1 MIHAIFLLLRQIP
14 FSAMLLSHSKKGPSE
29 HPAFPLLWATKSL
42 SLHRSGVIFLFICH
56 LTLFPVFLQACPF
69 VTRCVWVMH
78 HTGRCQTFPS
88 GPLLHWSALREP
100 RIHLDLL
107 TCFCAYVCSIYL
119 YILDY
124 ILYLSIHGRVCVC
137 APVCIYVFILHN
149 SRALPTV
156 VELVISRSGWRA
168 MEAKST
174 DVTSLPGWVLTENNT
189 AFPLSETLHSKLY
202 EL

>member
-1 MIHAIFLLLRQIP
+1 M
-14 FSAMLLSHSKKGPSE
+14 
-29 HPAFPLLWATKSL
+29 
-42 SLHRSGVIFLFICH
+42 V
-56 LTLFPVFLQACPF
+56 V
-69 VTRCVWVMH
+69 
-78 HTGRCQTFPS
+78 
-88 GPLLHWSALREP
+88 
-100 RIHLDLL
+100 
-107 TCFCAYVCSIYL
+107 YVCVYVVAECS
-119 YILDY
+119 
-124 ILYLSIHGRVCVC
+124 

-174 DVTSLPGWVLTENNT
+174 DVTSPPGWVLTENNT

>member
-1 MIHAIFLLLRQIP
+1 MCRVVETEIRNGALVSIQQQEMHCTAQLSDILVLLYTDRALALMIHAIFLLLRQIP

-42 SLHRSGVIFLFICH
+42 SLRRSGVIFLFICH

-78 HTGRCQTFPS
+78 HTGRCQTLPS

-107 TCFCAYVCSIYL
+107 TCFGAYVGSIYL
-119 YILDY
+119 YILSY

-137 APVCIYVFILHN
+137 ICGC
-149 SRALPTV
+149 RMQ
-156 VELVISRSGWRA
+156 RSCVHLCVYFA
-168 MEAKST
+168 
-174 DVTSLPGWVLTENNT
+174 
-189 AFPLSETLHSKLY
+189 
-202 EL
+202 